1 MSPVTYEPEGSSVSH
16 KSPRHRFIGPGR
28 FHPREETASP
38 RRDHPGGS
46 PPPNR
51 GSPRRDLPGGS
62 RPPNRSSPRHRPP
75 GGSSQQGPSVPITP
89 PVRAG
94 QVILT
99 PTRARQAILTPV
111 RATQAIG
118 VVHQALPG

>member
-1 MSPVTYEPEGSSVSH
+1 MFVVLLHNNPFIVLPSYEPEGSPV
-16 KSPRHRFIGPGR
+16 RHDIRRRLIGAGR
-28 FHPREETASP
+28 FHLDEETAST
-38 RRDHPGGS
+38 S
-46 PPPNR
+46 
-51 GSPRRDLPGGS
+51 RDLPGGP
-62 RPPNRSSPRHRPP
+62 RPPNRSSPRHRPA

-89 PVRAG
+89 PVGAG

-118 VVHQALPG
+118 VVHQAIPG